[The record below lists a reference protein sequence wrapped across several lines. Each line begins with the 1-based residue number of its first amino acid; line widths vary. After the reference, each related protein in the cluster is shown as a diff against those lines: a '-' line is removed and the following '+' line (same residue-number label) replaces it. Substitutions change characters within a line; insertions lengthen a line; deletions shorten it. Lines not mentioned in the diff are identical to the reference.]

1 MDFIESANKTAN
13 NFLDTYIYGNPV
25 ISSVLS
31 LFLVLYAGL
40 AAPKLPKK
48 IAKLFGNEV
57 FRIIILVCIAYM
69 ASKDSSMSIIS
80 AVALV
85 ISLQTLSYHE
95 ANEVVASTIADEAS
109 KIQVEDN
116 EEYVFDETEEVPPV
130 FEPQP
135 EPTESEPTEPVEPQ
149 FVSEASVEPS
159 EELEFPTEDS
169 AQEVTVSEPEPV
181 SEQEPEPVLTDN
193 EVHDEEE
200 VDYHE
205 DDHEETTEEPVEEPA
220 PVAKE
225 LPQGDDTKDH
235 PHAGYHVHPA
245 INENSGKIQDNTNRI
260 DQLEKLIKQP
270 GTGPKPAPTES
281 QFSVIP
287 FGGEAYAEF

>member
-13 NFLDTYIYGNPV
+13 NILDTYIYGNPV

-57 FRIIILVCIAYM
+57 FRIIVLVCIAYM

-116 EEYVFDETEEVPPV
+116 QEFIFDETEEIPPV
-130 FEPQP
+130 FESQP
-135 EPTESEPTEPVEPQ
+135 EPTESEPEPTESEPVEPQ
-149 FVSEASVEPS
+149 FVSEAPVEAS

-169 AQEVTVSEPEPV
+169 VQEVTVSEPEPV
-181 SEQEPEPVLTDN
+181 LTDN
-193 EVHDEEE
+193 QVQDEEE

-205 DDHEETTEEPVEEPA
+205 DDHEETTEEPVEKPA

-260 DQLEKLIKQP
+260 GELEKLMKP
-270 GTGPKPAPTES
+270 SKTEPKPAPTES
-281 QFSVIP
+281 QFDVIA